1 MKELTIWLGVL
12 SKASIKENADK
23 IAAELESEP
32 NQLAALTIFL
42 EQLAKQ
48 LKEVAKSSN
57 SLSREEL
64 DKMGIKLSSHT
75 TYDYSNSP
83 AWNYLQAKLKR
94 VLEPVKKDISH
105 VENMAKLLSKQ
116 WEKLEHDNSPVS
128 VSVWIDTETGEC
140 FEIKPAIRS
149 DSPKFEIVK

>member
-1 MKELTIWLGVL
+1 MKELTINWPEAL
-12 SKASIKENADK
+12 SKALVKEKAAK
-23 IAAELESEP
+23 IAAELEP
-32 NQLAALTIFL
+32 NQLAALAIFL

-57 SLSREEL
+57 SLTREEL

-75 TYDYSNSP
+75 TYDYRNSP
-83 AWNYLQAKLKR
+83 AWTFLQNKLKS
-94 VLEPVKKDISH
+94 VLEPVKNEISH
-105 VENMAKLLSKQ
+105 VENVAKSLAKG
-116 WEKLEHDNSPVS
+116 WEKLGHDNSPVS
-128 VSVWIDTETGEC
+128 VWIDADTGEF